1 MTTGTVL
8 LIVLLGGVGFVA
20 LYGVVLYNR
29 LVGRKNQVAAAWSQI
44 DVQLKRRHD
53 LIPNLVEVAKDYMD
67 YEQETLQRVIQARS
81 QAVSAREQGPEASMQ
96 AEGLLGAAL
105 GKLFAL
111 AEDYPDLK
119 ADGNLSRLQEELA
132 STENRI
138 AFARQH
144 YNDSVMVLN
153 TLVETFPAVIVAN
166 SFNFAKAVFFE
177 VPDGDLEPVKV
188 DLR

>member
-1 MTTGTVL
+1 METGSIFLIVVLAAVVL
-8 LIVLLGGVGFVA
+8 LVF
-20 LYGVVLYNR
+20 YGIAVYNG
-29 LVGRKNQVAAAWSQI
+29 LVSGRNQVEAAWGQI

-67 YEQETLQRVIQARS
+67 YEQETLQRVIEARS
-81 QAVSAREQGPEASMQ
+81 RAVAAREQGPQASMQ

-105 GKLFAL
+105 GRLFAV
-111 AEDYPDLK
+111 AEAYPDLK
-119 ADGNLSRLQEELA
+119 ADGNIVRLQEELTT
-132 STENRI
+132 TENRI

-166 SFNFAKAVFFE
+166 TFNFAQAVFFE
-177 VPDGDLEPVKV
+177 VPEGDLEPVKV